1 MPRIR
6 LVRAHGGSDRPDYDN
21 ILTRRAALAPFPGAK
36 RESGFK
42 LASCTPPHQGAR
54 PGRMRHIWKSFR
66 SLYFAA
72 LMMLIGSGLLSTYLA
87 LRLAADQADSLWA
100 GALMAANYFGLALGG
115 KVGHR
120 LIARVGHIRA
130 YATCAGIV
138 GAAVLGHGLT
148 DWLPAWV
155 GLRMVVGLGMM
166 CQYMVLESWLN
177 EQADAKQR
185 GAVFSCYMIASYL
198 GLVLGQLILVV
209 HPQLGLELLM
219 LVAMCFALCLVPV
232 AMTRRIHPAPL
243 RPAPMD
249 PLFFIKRVPQSLST
263 VLGAGLIVGA
273 FYGLA
278 PLYAS
283 SQGLSTEQIGLFMG
297 CCIFAGLVVQW
308 PLGWLSDRYDRAV
321 LIRSVAVGLAVAALP
336 LAIFPAVPLEIL
348 FGMGFLISLLQFGL
362 YPLAVAFSND
372 HVESERRVSLTAM
385 LLVTYGVG
393 ASIGPLAAGVLIK
406 LFGTQMLYAFFAFF
420 ALVLVWRIRPQAVT
434 GLHQV
439 EDAPLSHVAM
449 PATSS
454 PLSAALD
461 PRVDEQ
467 TVQDVMQAPVAAE
480 DTEEEEDAEQAQ
492 EAQSVEEEV
501 AGKP

>member
-1 MPRIR
+1 
-6 LVRAHGGSDRPDYDN
+6 
-21 ILTRRAALAPFPGAK
+21 
-36 RESGFK
+36 
-42 LASCTPPHQGAR
+42 
-54 PGRMRHIWKSFR
+54 MRQIWKSFR

-87 LRLAADQADSLWA
+87 LRLAAEQVDSLWV
-100 GALMAANYFGLALGG
+100 GALMAANYFGLAVGG
-115 KVGHR
+115 KIGLR

-138 GAAVLGHGLT
+138 GAAVLGHGMT

-155 GLRMVVGLGMM
+155 GLRMIVGMGMM

-185 GAVFSCYMIASYL
+185 GAVFSGYMIFSYL

-209 HPQLGLELLM
+209 HPELGPELLM

-243 RPAPMD
+243 RPAPME
-249 PLFFIKRVPQSLST
+249 PRFFIKRVPQSLST
-263 VLGAGLIVGA
+263 VLGAGLIVGS

-278 PLYAS
+278 PVYAAG
-283 SQGLSTEQIGLFMG
+283 QGLSTEQVGLFMG
-297 CCIFAGLVVQW
+297 FCIFAGLVVQW

-321 LIRSVAVGLAVAALP
+321 LIRTVAIGLAISSLP
-336 LAIFPAVPLEIL
+336 LAVMPGVPLELL
-348 FGMGFLISLLQFGL
+348 FGIGFLISLLQFCL

-393 ASIGPLAAGVLIK
+393 ASIGPLVAGVLMK
-406 LFGTQMLYAFFAFF
+406 LLGPQMLYAFFVFF
-420 ALVLVWRIRPQAVT
+420 GLVLVWRIRPKAVT

-439 EDAPLSHVAM
+439 EDAPLHHVAM
-449 PATSS
+449 PAAGS

-467 TVQDVMQAPVAAE
+467 VVQDVMQTPVAAE
-480 DTEEEEDAEQAQ
+480 DTEDEDEEKDGAVVP
-492 EAQSVEEEV
+492 EADVIEE
-501 AGKP
+501 APRK